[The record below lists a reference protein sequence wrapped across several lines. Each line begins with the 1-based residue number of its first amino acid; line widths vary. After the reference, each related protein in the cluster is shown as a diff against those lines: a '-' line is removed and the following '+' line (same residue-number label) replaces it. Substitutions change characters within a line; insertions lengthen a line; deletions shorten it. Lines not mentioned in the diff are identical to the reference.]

1 MSLNFED
8 WKKDFL
14 TDAEQMGLL
23 KIHPEGK
30 QLGDNEWWQKP
41 ERGLAGEVIDLE
53 AIYQEYL
60 NDDTFEESSEDEDMD
75 DIEAEWGEH
84 DSVDAE
90 KAAEITWY
98 SENMDDLVRELF
110 ANPKKIEIMEN
121 GKEKERGHVL
131 DDNEKKSITAIINT
145 GLSPDKLY
153 KLLNSI
159 NGSANSGFK
168 YPVAFGISIMHR
180 YAPQEK
186 KEIIEAVR
194 QYIQNHQGGFFFSKK
209 KTRKKRQ
216 KKTRKK
222 KKKKKQTR
230 KKKEKKTRKK
240 KDIKFTDT
248 GYPYRN
254 ISNREAIDDFL
265 ALKKIVQGTINPRSI
280 SGNKTVDWG
289 TEKARRKTKYRNKS
303 FIEMWDNEERRK
315 KMLKFAKRLKK
326 QRPKSSIYSS
336 IRSAIDLQWGSV
348 NTMRAA
354 AAAQMYK
361 KYGATR
367 VLDFTAGWGAR
378 MIAAMALDIDYIG
391 IDTNKS
397 LIPGYNK
404 IIKLLK
410 PYTKSKVKMIWKEA
424 QKVDY
429 SKLGKYD
436 YVFTSPPYEY
446 LEAYE
451 NMTNYENKGSKIKQ
465 PSSSQKIKI
474 DDSEK
479 FYDEF
484 LVPTLEK
491 AYKHLPKNKFICLNM
506 PDIMYD
512 KIKTRWPEKLT
523 KKETYQIIKRT
534 GGPVGKDR
542 RGKELIFC
550 WKKRKK

>member
-8 WKKDFL
+8 WKKEFLLDADRMGL
-14 TDAEQMGLL
+14 TDRSD
-23 KIHPEGK
+23 
-30 QLGDNEWWQKP
+30 DNL
-41 ERGLAGEVIDLE
+41 RN
-53 AIYQEYL
+53 IYNEYL
-60 NDDTFEESSEDEDMD
+60 SDDGGFPSSDDDDSMEVESGEDKSDGD
-75 DIEAEWGEH
+75 VGDLSI
-84 DSVDAE
+84 
-90 KAAEITWY
+90 WY
-98 SENMDDLVRELF
+98 SENMEELVGNLF
-110 ANPKKIEIMEN
+110 ENPKKIEIMKN
-121 GKEKERGHVL
+121 GEKKERGHVL
-131 DDNEKKSITAIINT
+131 DDNEKKSITAIIGT

-168 YPVAFGISIMHR
+168 NPVAFGISIMHR
-180 YAPQEK
+180 YASTQERK
-186 KEIIEAVR
+186 KIIEAVR
-194 QYIQNHQGGFFFSKK
+194 QYIQNRQGGFFFSKK

-230 KKKEKKTRKK
+230 EKKKQTRKK

-254 ISNREAIDDFL
+254 ISNQEAINDFL

-303 FIEMWDNEERRK
+303 FIEMWDNKERRK
-315 KMLKFAKRLKK
+315 KMLEFAKRLKK
-326 QRPKSSIYSS
+326 KQPKRSIVSS
-336 IRSAIDLQWGSV
+336 IRSAIDLQWGTV

-391 IDTNKS
+391 IDTNKA

-474 DDSEK
+474 DDSAK

-484 LVPTLEK
+484 LVPTLKK

-512 KIKTRWPEKLT
+512 KIKKRWKGVT
-523 KKETYQIIKRT
+523 KKETYEIIKRT

-550 WKKRKK
+550 WKKR

>member
-60 NDDTFEESSEDEDMD
+60 NDDTFEESSDDEDIDMG

-121 GKEKERGHVL
+121 EEKKERGHVL

-159 NGSANSGFK
+159 NGSANSGYK

-186 KEIIEAVR
+186 KEIIDAVR

-222 KKKKKQTR
+222 KKKKNQTR
-230 KKKEKKTRKK
+230 KKKEKQTRKK

-248 GYPYRN
+248 TYPYRN
-254 ISNREAIDDFL
+254 ISNQEAINDFL

-303 FIEMWDNEERRK
+303 FIEMWDNKERRK
-315 KMLKFAKRLKK
+315 KMLEFAKRLKK
-326 QRPKSSIYSS
+326 KQPKRSIVSS
-336 IRSAIDLQWGSV
+336 IRSAIDLQWGTV

-474 DDSEK
+474 DDSTK

-484 LVPTLEK
+484 LVPTLKK

-512 KIKTRWPEKLT
+512 KIKKRWKGVT
-523 KKETYQIIKRT
+523 KKETYEIIKRT

-550 WKKRKK
+550 WKKR

>member
-1 MSLNFED
+1 MN
-8 WKKDFL
+8 
-14 TDAEQMGLL
+14 
-23 KIHPEGK
+23 
-30 QLGDNEWWQKP
+30 
-41 ERGLAGEVIDLE
+41 
-53 AIYQEYL
+53 
-60 NDDTFEESSEDEDMD
+60 TFFN
-75 DIEAEWGEH
+75 
-84 DSVDAE
+84 
-90 KAAEITWY
+90 K
-98 SENMDDLVRELF
+98 F
-110 ANPKKIEIMEN
+110 N
-121 GKEKERGHVL
+121 GG
-131 DDNEKKSITAIINT
+131 
-145 GLSPDKLY
+145 
-153 KLLNSI
+153 
-159 NGSANSGFK
+159 
-168 YPVAFGISIMHR
+168 
-180 YAPQEK
+180 
-186 KEIIEAVR
+186 
-194 QYIQNHQGGFFFSKK
+194 
-209 KTRKKRQ
+209 

-222 KKKKKQTR
+222 KRNLKR
-230 KKKEKKTRKK
+230 KKTRKKTRKK

-248 GYPYRN
+248 TYPYRN
-254 ISNREAIDDFL
+254 ISNQEAINDFL

-303 FIEMWDNEERRK
+303 FIEMWDNKERRK
-315 KMLKFAKRLKK
+315 KMLEFAKRLKK
-326 QRPKSSIYSS
+326 KQPKRSIVSS
-336 IRSAIDLQWGSV
+336 IRSAIDLQWGTV

-391 IDTNKS
+391 IDTNKA

-465 PSSSQKIKI
+465 PSSSNTIKI
-474 DDSEK
+474 DDSAK

-484 LVPTLEK
+484 LVPTLKK
-491 AYKHLPKNKFICLNM
+491 AYKYLPKNKFICLNM

-512 KIKTRWPEKLT
+512 KIKKRWKAVT
-523 KKETYQIIKRT
+523 KKETYEIIKRT

-550 WKKRKK
+550 WKKR